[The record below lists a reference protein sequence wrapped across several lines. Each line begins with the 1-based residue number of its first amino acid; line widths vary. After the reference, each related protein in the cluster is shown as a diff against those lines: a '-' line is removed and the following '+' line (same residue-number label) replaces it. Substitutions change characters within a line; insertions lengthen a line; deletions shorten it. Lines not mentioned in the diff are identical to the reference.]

1 MVTNDSKERPRA
13 PHGGKSAGLFLLR
26 VQLVQYLVNIYSPDG
41 KMITEPFL
49 ESQLKK
55 EWAVNR
61 PGVRYVPDPD
71 EINYASQSL

>member
-1 MVTNDSKERPRA
+1 
-13 PHGGKSAGLFLLR
+13 
-26 VQLVQYLVNIYSPDG
+26 
-41 KMITEPFL
+41 MITEPFL

-61 PGVRYVPDPD
+61 PGVLYVPDPE